1 MRQAFSLLLVASLTA
16 LAVCAQ
22 DNQSVAAQS
31 AGLESLAHG
40 FYYKIRADEWKKL
53 EVTTSS
59 GFRTTH
65 GASSLVGVP
74 PGAVRFFDGS
84 ESANQFDNGKPV
96 FGIRVD
102 ASRPEA
108 PGFTARDLLIVRVAK
123 KKDHRELQVM
133 EGGFASARVGL
144 NSKDIVEAAL
154 TSVGERTFILVPKNE
169 LARGEYVI
177 TFRGA
182 NGTAGYDFGIK

>member
-31 AGLESLAHG
+31 AGLESLTHG

-65 GASSLVGVP
+65 GASSLVGVA

-84 ESANQFDNGKPV
+84 ESVNQFDNGGLLYPFSKEA
-96 FGIRVD
+96 FK
-102 ASRPEA
+102 ALLEAQSRPRR
-108 PGFTARDLLIVRVAK
+108 P
-123 KKDHRELQVM
+123 
-133 EGGFASARVGL
+133 
-144 NSKDIVEAAL
+144 
-154 TSVGERTFILVPKNE
+154 VPVSTI
-169 LARGEYVI
+169 Y
-177 TFRGA
+177 
-182 NGTAGYDFGIK
+182 